1 MLVKNLFKYWTYQVF
16 SPGTVVR
23 EKYEAFKSLLAHD
36 KIAHELMADLEE
48 IYYGRRA
55 VDFQKIIG
63 LYEKFSKS
71 VQGMVQ
77 DLSPMYP
84 NDLGDLKAYFKK
96 FDFYIRF
103 MLAKPEVD
111 PSPPY
116 ILFPNQI
123 STGMEAVAGGKSV
136 ALSHVKNQGM
146 VVPKGFTIT
155 TNAFYAFME
164 TNGLESPIDMILENL
179 NIHNPQALEQES
191 KRIQKIILAAHLP
204 EPVRQAM
211 AEGVNTI
218 TRNSKKGLLAVRS
231 SGAMEDSDI
240 SFAGQYESLLNV
252 TPDNI
257 FQAYKSVIASKYS
270 ARSMYYRICHGILDA
285 QTPMAV
291 LVLEMVD
298 SLASGVVYTRNPDS
312 IHAPEMMIHATP
324 GLGEALVEG
333 RVSTERIRI
342 SHSDNPR
349 ILEIKTGS
357 GQRGFKTEKFT
368 EEQVPDKEV
377 LAQSLSI
384 DKKTAMRLAQKGRD
398 LEAFFNRPQ
407 DIEWS
412 LDKRGRLFILQ
423 SRPLATQ
430 STKFEPGPEPESRSG
445 SKNKPP
451 PANKILISG
460 GETACP
466 GSAMGRVYKLES
478 EADLAQVPKG
488 AVVVARTASPGYVPL
503 MGRAAAFVTD
513 MGSRAGHFA
522 SVAREFNIPALVNTG
537 NAFDLLAQG
546 SLVTV
551 DAKNKVV
558 YEGKAKTLLDNQ
570 TSELYLLEDSPFQR
584 RLRYVINFISPL
596 KLVDPNSPAFAPG
609 ECRSLHDI
617 IRFSHETAVR
627 EMFSIGGGRQGGRK
641 KGAKKLISAIP
652 MLFYVLD
659 VGGGLKETS
668 LHSKEVGK
676 EDILS
681 LPMNAVMKGLAHPKI
696 IWSDFSH
703 FDWESYDKIVM
714 AGGIISAD
722 DAQFGSYAVVAKEY
736 LNINLRFGYHF
747 VILDTYCS
755 PASGDN
761 YILFRFSGGG
771 GNAVGKSLRAGFIGR
786 VLEKLGFKVN
796 TRSDLVDGEFRQGD
810 PCLIAEKLDYLGR
823 LLGATRLMD
832 MYLKET
838 LDIEELVGEFMAGR
852 YDFRSVPNEKPN
864 E

>member
-1 MLVKNLFKYWTYQVF
+1 MKNFLQNRFMLVKNLFKYWTYQVF

-36 KIAHELMADLEE
+36 KIAHELMAELEE

-84 NDLGDLKAYFKK
+84 KEIGDLRAYFKK

-116 ILFPNQI
+116 ILFPDQI
-123 STGMEAVAGGKSV
+123 STSMEAVAGGKSV
-136 ALSHVKNQGM
+136 ALSHVKNQPGM
-146 VVPKGFTIT
+146 VVPKGFTVT
-155 TNAFYAFME
+155 TNAFHAFME
-164 TNGLESPIDMILENL
+164 TNDLEGPIDTILENL
-179 NIHNPQALEQES
+179 NIHDPEALEQEA
-191 KRIQKIILAAHLP
+191 KGIRKMILKARLP
-204 EPVRQAM
+204 GPVRQAV

-218 TRNSKKGLLAVRS
+218 TRNSGGDLLAVRS

-240 SFAGQYESLLNV
+240 SFAGQYESFLNI
-252 TPDNI
+252 TPDKI
-257 FQAYKSVIASKYS
+257 FHAYKKVIASKYS
-270 ARSMYYRICHGILDA
+270 ARSLYYRICHGILDA

-298 SLASGVVYTRNPDS
+298 SIASGVVYTRNPEDV
-312 IHAPEMMIHATP
+312 HAPELMIHTTP
-324 GLGEALVEG
+324 GLGEALVDG
-333 RVSTERIRI
+333 RVSTERIQI
-342 SHSDNPR
+342 SHEKSK
-349 ILEIKTGS
+349 ILGIKTGAH
-357 GQRGFKTEKFT
+357 
-368 EEQVPDKEV
+368 
-377 LAQSLSI
+377 LAI
-384 DKKTAMRLAQKGRD
+384 DEKTAMGLAQRGRD
-398 LEAFFNRPQ
+398 LEAFFKRPQ

-412 LDKRGRLFILQ
+412 LDKKGRLFILQ
-423 SRPLATQ
+423 SRPLATR
-430 STKFEPGPEPESRSG
+430 SIEPEPGPEPESKSG

-451 PANKILISG
+451 PANKVLISG

-466 GSAMGRVYKLES
+466 GSAMGRVYKLDPAAE
-478 EADLAQVPKG
+478 LTQVPKG
-488 AVVVARTASPGYVPL
+488 VVVVARTASPRYVPL
-503 MGRAAAFVTD
+503 MGRATAFVTD
-513 MGSRAGHFA
+513 MGSQAGHFA
-522 SVAREFNIPALVNTG
+522 SMAREFNIPALVNTG
-537 NAFDLLAQG
+537 NAFSRLAQG

-551 DAKNKVV
+551 DSKNKII
-558 YEGKAKTLLDNQ
+558 YEGRALTLLDNQ
-570 TSELYLLEDSPFQR
+570 TSGLDLLEESPFQR
-584 RLRYVINFISPL
+584 KLRYVINFISPL

-627 EMFSIGGGRQGGRK
+627 EMFSIGGGRRGRRK

-668 LHSKEVGK
+668 LYSKEIGEK
-676 EDILS
+676 DILS
-681 LPMNAVMKGLAHPKI
+681 IPMNAVMKGLSHPKI

-722 DAQFGSYAVVAKEY
+722 DVQFGSYAVVAKEY

-755 PASGDN
+755 PAFGDN

-771 GNAVGKSLRAGFIGR
+771 GNATGKSLRAGFLGR

-810 PCLIAEKLDYLGR
+810 PRLIAEKLDYLGR

-832 MYLKET
+832 MYLKAP
-838 LDIEELVGEFMAGR
+838 LDLEELVWEFMAGR
-852 YDFRSVPNEKPN
+852 YDFRSVPNEKPD